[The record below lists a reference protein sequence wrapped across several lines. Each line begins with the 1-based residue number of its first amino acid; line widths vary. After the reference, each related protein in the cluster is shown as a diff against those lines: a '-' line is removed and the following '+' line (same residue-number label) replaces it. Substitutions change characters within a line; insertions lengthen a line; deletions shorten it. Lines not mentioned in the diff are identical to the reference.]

1 MSDLIISETD
11 REYCTECREGF
22 ENNPKFTIHPDCLDH
37 IKGVNYDNLCP
48 QCGNP
53 AIASFKTCL
62 KCNSGHV
69 FVNYQSI
76 FESRLK
82 RLQIR
87 YTARK
92 GAYLFVGLM
101 IGFYFAFV
109 ATISVLRDL
118 HIAILVLLIVYL
130 RLLKKYRPEK
140 YQRFGEKY
148 KNWLDRNWTQPMLF
162 ELIEELDEIA

>member
-1 MSDLIISETD
+1 MSDLIVTETD

-69 FVNYQSI
+69 FVNYKSI
-76 FESRLK
+76 FESRINK
-82 RLQIR
+82 LQIR
-87 YTARK
+87 YSGKK
-92 GAYLFVGLM
+92 GFIFFCGLFLGL
-101 IGFYFAFV
+101 YFGVV
-109 ATISVLRDL
+109 AMNPIVRDL
-118 HIAILVLLIVYL
+118 HLSFLLLMLIYLLVLKKVKPERYE
-130 RLLKKYRPEK
+130 RLNTRLSKIIEK
-140 YQRFGEKY
+140 YWR
-148 KNWLDRNWTQPMLF
+148 QPMLF
-162 ELIEELDEIA
+162 ELIEDLEENP